1 MPVSGREWFS
11 FVSDVCSVVGLP
23 SALIS
28 LFLLYRQWIEKQ
40 RLNQLVSVV
49 LRCTDNKRKITPE
62 IQLRRKY
69 TTRSEVQGV
78 LGTIKMREEG
88 KRYKLEYLNKKRFGD
103 DIESLQDPGNEGDKH
118 NQIVIECSPEEIEQF
133 DPAAVKTM
141 QEWNLFP
148 DVIDKF
154 RKKA

>member
-1 MPVSGREWFS
+1 MPESGNEWLTLAS
-11 FVSDVCSVVGLP
+11 EICSVIGAP

-28 LFLLYRQWIEKQ
+28 LFLLYRQLIEKK

-69 TTRSEVQGV
+69 TTRAEVQGV
-78 LGTIKMREEG
+78 LGTIKMREES

-103 DIESLQDPGNEGDKH
+103 DIESLQDPGKKGVKH
-118 NQIVIECSPEEIEQF
+118 NLIVIECSPEEIEQF
-133 DPAAVKTM
+133 DPAAVNT
-141 QEWNLFP
+141 L
-148 DVIDKF
+148 
-154 RKKA
+154 